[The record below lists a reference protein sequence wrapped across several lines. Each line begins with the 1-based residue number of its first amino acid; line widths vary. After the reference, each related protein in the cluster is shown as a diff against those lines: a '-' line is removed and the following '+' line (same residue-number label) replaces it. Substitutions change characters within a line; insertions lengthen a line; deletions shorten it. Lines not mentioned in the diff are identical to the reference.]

1 MAQYQITVNSELLHH
16 LFEKNTKD
24 SGMAQLLESILNQIL
39 PAQGYSSIWRLTT
52 TNELILGKDIGMR
65 PILLL
70 LSLEWE
76 VSL

>member
-52 TNELILGKDIGMR
+52 TNELILGKDIGMG
-65 PILLL
+65 PILILFPP
-70 LSLEWE
+70 EWE
-76 VSL
+76 V